1 MSQPTPQQNKSIL
14 TMLSVFWLRKPSFQ
28 DSFMGQILRN
38 FKTMLK
44 VKFFETN
51 VELKK
56 KNLFSPRSHSHT
68 GWLEVLWV
76 NFI

>member
-1 MSQPTPQQNKSIL
+1 MAQPTPQQNKSVL

-38 FKTMLK
+38 FKTVLK

-56 KNLFSPRSHSHT
+56 KICFLHETIHT
-68 GWLEVLWV
+68 LAG
-76 NFI
+76 